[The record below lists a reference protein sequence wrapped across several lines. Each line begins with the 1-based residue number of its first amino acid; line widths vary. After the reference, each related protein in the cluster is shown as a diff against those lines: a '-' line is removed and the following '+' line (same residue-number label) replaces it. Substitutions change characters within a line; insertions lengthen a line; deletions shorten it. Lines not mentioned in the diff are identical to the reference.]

1 MVAAWRHLKVYSLPR
16 SSLHTAACSGQDLLL
31 TCTWMETG
39 MAQDARK
46 ECGRLL
52 SLQALSDGQP
62 RHNANEGNDGGHEEH
77 NPINQ

>member
-1 MVAAWRHLKVYSLPR
+1 
-16 SSLHTAACSGQDLLL
+16 
-31 TCTWMETG
+31 METG